1 MAHFQKRIDILVG
14 DCAFKD
20 GPSDL
25 IKSASKIFY
34 FLVYS
39 GALVTTFHS
48 NWWLGK
54 WI

>member
-1 MAHFQKRIDILVG
+1 MAHFQKRIDILVD

-48 NWWLGK
+48 D
-54 WI
+54 